1 MKKILDNKF
10 IKFIFGLIK
19 AIVWIAA
26 ILIVVVILTQRIFD
40 NKMAVGDYRI
50 FTIATGSMLPE
61 YQISDVIIVGNKDYD
76 KIKVGDDLVYMGEED
91 TYKDKIITH
100 RVINIENKDG
110 TYYYTTKGINNPLE
124 DPIVSQ
130 KQVYGVVKY
139 KTVILSFFSHILNNT
154 YGFYFLVFVPIA
166 LLIFLE
172 ILDYIKGK
180 EEKLE
185 DGREENEQS

>member
-10 IKFIFGLIK
+10 IKFIFGLVK

-40 NKMAVGDYRI
+40 NKMAIGDYRI

>member
-154 YGFYFLVFVPIA
+154 YGFYFLVFIPIA